1 MTKLPSTFKH
11 IHADGRIARA
21 GVDPGQAERAMIL
34 VHGRGATPESILAL
48 ADELLRRMGAQVE
61 KRVYPGMP
69 HTVIRDELDWVEGT
83 MRRLAIQ
90 HQHELLEVGTHSG

>member
-1 MTKLPSTFKH
+1 
-11 IHADGRIARA
+11 
-21 GVDPGQAERAMIL
+21 
-34 VHGRGATPESILAL
+34 
-48 ADELLRRMGAQVE
+48 MGAQVE